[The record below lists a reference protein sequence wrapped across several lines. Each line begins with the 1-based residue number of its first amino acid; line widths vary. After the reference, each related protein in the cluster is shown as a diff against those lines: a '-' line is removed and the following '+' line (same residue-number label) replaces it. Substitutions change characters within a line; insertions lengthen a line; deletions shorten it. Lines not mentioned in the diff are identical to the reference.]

1 MDISDGMNEREP
13 NIGIHEKENSS
24 FFFSE
29 KCKVNQDLLQ
39 EEILSLLH
47 RGGIKVIQ
55 SCSLHETLEKNCN
68 K

>member
-1 MDISDGMNEREP
+1 MNKSDGMNEQEP
-13 NIGIHEKENSS
+13 NIGIHEKENSR

-29 KCKVNQDLLQ
+29 KCKANQDLLQ

-47 RGGIKVIQ
+47 RGDIKVIQ
-55 SCSLHETLEKNCN
+55 SALEKNCN